1 MLRTL
6 RSVSKRD
13 RRAGGWGANVRR
25 LMLAVAVVSALM
37 ASVLATPASA
47 TYAGRDGRLAF
58 VRGQQIFTVAPSG
71 GTATKLTR
79 DGKNFRPKWSPD
91 GKRIAFIHQTP
102 AGSRDI
108 WVMSATGSNKTRVT
122 RLGNVTAEATWSPNG
137 KTLAFAA
144 GDNPEFGQLST
155 IRSTA
160 PFGTPTAIQGYLR
173 DCTDCDNGSTDL
185 APIYVDQFV
194 AWSPDGTTIAVFNHD
209 DGRFDDAIYKYDVAT
224 RESHRYAATGDDLF
238 GYIDFS
244 DLAWGP
250 HGDFGYGAAATG
262 EFDGA
267 DPFVK
272 LVYPG
277 FAPVEGDRSPAPSPL
292 GTRLA
297 FVNSTSSVPNIYVA
311 TASGGNRR
319 VVTRGHQPDWQP
331 LP

>member
-1 MLRTL
+1 VL
-6 RSVSKRD
+6 KRD
-13 RRAGGWGANVRR
+13 GRVGELGANVRR

-47 TYAGRDGRLAF
+47 TYAGGDGRLAF

-71 GTATKLTR
+71 GPATKLTR

-91 GKRIAFIHQTP
+91 GKRIAFIHQTA
-102 AGSRDI
+102 AGARDI
-108 WVMSATGSNKTRVT
+108 WVMSATGGSKTRVT
-122 RLGNVTAEATWSPNG
+122 RLANVTAEATWSPDG

-160 PFGTPTAIQGYLR
+160 PFGAPIAIQGYLR
-173 DCTDCDNGSTDL
+173 DCTDCDPEGTDL
-185 APIYVDQFV
+185 APIYVDRFV
-194 AWSPDGTTIAVFNHD
+194 TWSPDGTTIAVFNHD
-209 DGRFDDAIYKYDVAT
+209 DGRFDDAIYMYNVAT
-224 RESHRYAATGDDLF
+224 KESREYAATGADCC
-238 GYIDFS
+238 GYIDLS

-262 EFDGA
+262 ELDGA

-277 FAPVEGDRSPAPSPL
+277 FVAAEGDRSPAPSPL

-297 FVNSTSSVPNIYVA
+297 FVNSTSGAPNIYVA
-311 TASGGNRR
+311 TAAGAHRR